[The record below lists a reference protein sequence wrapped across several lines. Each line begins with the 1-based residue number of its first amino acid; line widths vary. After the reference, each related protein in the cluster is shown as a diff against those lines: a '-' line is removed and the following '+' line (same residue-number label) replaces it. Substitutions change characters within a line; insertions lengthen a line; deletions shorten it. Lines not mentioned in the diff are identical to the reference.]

1 MSKPLISTEHARL
14 ALEARWPGV
23 SAFSP
28 LVEGEESRAFRFER
42 GGQDFVLRINRELGG
57 FAKDDLVQRL
67 FGDQL
72 PIPQI
77 MQTGQLEDGLAFC
90 ISRMAPGTTLQALPA
105 DRLAPALQPVA
116 DLLGSIA
123 AINVGAIAGF
133 GPFDAQGW
141 ARFTGWPAFVASIG
155 DVAHYNWSRASIE
168 GIAPWLEQVMALS
181 NACPDARHLVH
192 GDFGS
197 NNVLFAEGRISGV
210 IDWSEAM
217 VGDGLYDVA
226 NILFW
231 RTWLDC
237 MEQQAAFFEANRP
250 TWLARRDL
258 LRCYQLRIGLDL
270 IYQCALAGDRP
281 MLDWARRRCGEVA
294 DF

>member
-1 MSKPLISTEHARL
+1 MGKPLISTEQARL
-14 ALEARWPGV
+14 ALAARWPGF
-23 SAFSP
+23 SAFSS

-42 GGQDFVLRINRELGG
+42 GGQDFVLRINGEFDG

-67 FGDQL
+67 FGAEL

-77 MQTGQLEDGLAFC
+77 MQMGQLEDGLAFC
-90 ISRMAPGTTLQALPA
+90 ISQLVPGVTLQALSA
-105 DRLAPALQPVA
+105 EVLAPALLPVA
-116 DLLGSIA
+116 DLLERIA
-123 AINVGAIAGF
+123 AVDVGAIEGV
-133 GPFDAQGW
+133 GSFDALGK
-141 ARFTGWPAFVASIG
+141 APFVRWPAFVASIG
-155 DVAHYNWSRASIE
+155 DAAHYDWSNVGGE
-168 GIAPWLEQVMALS
+168 GVAPWLEQVMVLS
-181 NACPDARHLVH
+181 NACPDARQLVH

-197 NNVLFAEGRISGV
+197 NNVLFTEGRISGV

-237 MEQQAAFFEANRP
+237 MEQQAVFFEVNRP
-250 TWLARRDL
+250 AWLARRDL

-270 IYQCALAGDRP
+270 IYQNALAGDRA
-281 MLDWARRRCGEVA
+281 MLDWARQRCGEVA
-294 DF
+294 SF

>member
-1 MSKPLISTEHARL
+1 MGKPLISTEQARL
-14 ALEARWPGV
+14 ALAARWPGA

-42 GGQDFVLRINRELGG
+42 SGQDFVLRINRESGG

-67 FGDQL
+67 FGAEL

-77 MQTGQLEDGLAFC
+77 MLMGRLKDGLAFC
-90 ISRMAPGTTLQALPA
+90 ISQLVPGVTLQALPA
-105 DRLAPALQPVA
+105 YGLALTLQPVA
-116 DLLGSIA
+116 ALLNSIA
-123 AINVGAIAGF
+123 AVDVGAIAGF
-133 GPFDAQGW
+133 GPFDAQGK
-141 ARFTGWPAFVASIG
+141 ARFAKWSAFVASIG
-155 DVAHYNWSRASIE
+155 ETAHYDWSRAGIE
-168 GIAPWLEQVMALS
+168 GVAPWLEQVMALS

-197 NNVLFAEGRISGV
+197 NNVLAQGDRITGV

-237 MEQQAAFFEANRP
+237 MEQQATFFEVNRP
-250 TWLARRDL
+250 AWLARRDL

-270 IYQCALAGDRP
+270 LYQSALAGDRA
-281 MLDWARRRCGEVA
+281 MLDWARQRCEEVA
-294 DF
+294 KF